1 MSALVLGVSGSVS
14 VYKACDLASQLTQA
28 GHAVRTVMTR
38 RAAELVSP
46 QLFEAVTGEV
56 PYVDEFGEDRRGAMD
71 HIELA
76 RTAELFLVA
85 PMTGDLAAMLALV
98 AYAAADGGPRIY
110 QGAISVPGLGDLE
123 VAMSV
128 AGTSDEPLLL
138 MSVPAQG
145 LEDMPLQTRVMQPSS
160 AVAQRRRRKPGKQQ
174 KRRPIPLRPI

>member
-85 PMTGDLAAMLALV
+85 PMTGDLAARLALGI
-98 AYAAADGGPRIY
+98 ADDLVTTVSL
-110 QGAISVPGLGDLE
+110 AI
-123 VAMSV
+123 A
-128 AGTSDEPLLL
+128 AGTPRLACPAMNPTMLEHPAVRRNLSTLVEDGWEVMEPGAGHMACGEEGAGRLPEPAEILARVGELL
-138 MSVPAQG
+138 G
-145 LEDMPLQTRVMQPSS
+145 R
-160 AVAQRRRRKPGKQQ
+160 
-174 KRRPIPLRPI
+174 